1 MTPSFVVR
9 IQVKDQSNSPYSPL
23 CILFFQLKSADVFM
37 EALNHPIGAIGVR
50 NGEVN
55 RKHSHK
61 AKPWKGYLVLFHDL
75 CDVHVIQPGIGF
87 LSPCSR
93 VTGTKIMIAEVS
105 LLFVS

>member
-1 MTPSFVVR
+1 MTPTFVVG
-9 IQVKDQSNSPYSPL
+9 IQIENHSDSPYSSL
-23 CILFFQLKSADVFM
+23 CILVFQLKRADVFI
-37 EALNHPIGAIGVR
+37 EALNYPVGAIGVR
-50 NGEVN
+50 DREVN

-61 AKPWKGYLVLFHDL
+61 AKPWKGDLVLFHDV

-93 VTGTKIMIAEVS
+93 VTGTKILLTKVC